1 MANQSHGSSL
11 WREPANSGAVPS
23 AAPIYFVSDGA
34 GGVTLSLTG
43 PERYAAYDVA
53 QDGNYTLL
61 DLTPVY
67 LVSDG
72 AGGYQPST
80 VGPALAILIDDGAGG
95 ITVSTNL
102 ALVPI
107 ADLYYDTGGNLW
119 VVRRVCNRLHA
130 VQISGGNVF
139 TY

>member
-1 MANQSHGSSL
+1 MSQSHGATI
-11 WREPANSGAVPS
+11 WREPAGSGAVPS
-23 AAPIYFVSDGA
+23 AVRVYFVPDGA
-34 GGVTLSLTG
+34 GGVTISTTG

-72 AGGYQPST
+72 AGGYQPSLS
-80 VGPALAILIDDGAGG
+80 GPAIALLVDDGASGV
-95 ITVSTNL
+95 TVSTNL
-102 ALVPI
+102 SLTPI
-107 ADLYYDTGGNLW
+107 ADLFYDTGGDLW
-119 VVRRVCNRLHA
+119 LVRRTCPRLEA
-130 VQISGGNVF
+130 VQVGSNVY